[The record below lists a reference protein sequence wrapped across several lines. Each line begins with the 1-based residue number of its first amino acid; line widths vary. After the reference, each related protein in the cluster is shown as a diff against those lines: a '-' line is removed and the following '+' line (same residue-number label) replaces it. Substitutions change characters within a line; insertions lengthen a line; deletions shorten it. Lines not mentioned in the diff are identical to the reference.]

1 MKKFLQK
8 LLKKPLALVMA
19 LLIVVSSIS
28 VAVYAM
34 TAYDYGSMDAYITLV
49 KLDSDGNEVSRVS
62 YADGTEWTKKEGTL
76 NVAPGDKVRAYISLK
91 SALTQKYT
99 EEIADKYPEDYEPE
113 DVYTDFNVTNVQ
125 LFCRWN
131 SNVFALDVDSIGGK
145 DDSGKNSFDSTGK
158 WGAVQL
164 AAGDKL
170 VQSVYPTQYDYT
182 DTEKYKDTNGDGVS
196 EYDGYS
202 FIRVTTKSKGS
213 DGVHGEVMDPDD
225 TSKWGGNEYVYVD
238 LIVRN
243 DIDVSVL
250 SLNEGK
256 AVVSKPFDVVPDSVC
271 TLIPT
276 ENPDEPDESKA
287 DDCHFDMTLIS
298 TASSD
303 STNISSQKY
312 YLTFNSYAESVSL
325 DAGTVNFDTNNSA
338 YNGLGTGTIST
349 TGYTESTTNK
359 GVYTANGI
367 ADAAIKAP
375 VVTPTDTTNLTF
387 AGWSTKEGQ
396 TTADEV
402 IYAPDGTLCE
412 GKTAVTYNSTNP
424 TTLYAVYTTS
434 GAYTLKVDD
443 GKGNADSVK
452 TKEVQFGTDIKDLL
466 QAPSARKGYTYNG
479 WDNDNIEGAIT
490 RATTDITSEV
500 TNAVFDSALVEA
512 AKNNTKEANTV
523 STTAIWNVID
533 YNIKY
538 FLDDSTGATDT
549 EIANYGDVLDEADQP
564 DTDSYTKTGYSNE
577 GEWAYYTDEACKV
590 PYDGDTMPDQ
600 NLYAVLQWTE
610 NTYKFSFDNDNADAV
625 TGDAA
630 TTTASQD
637 VKFGEALTLTAPEK
651 AGYTFQGWDLNG
663 DETADINVGTES
675 VTIDTKFVT
684 NYLKDGEDE
693 KTGLTAKALWAQ
705 NTYTI
710 TFTTGTTPDGSNITA
725 NETIKTFTYV
735 YGDKFE
741 GQKAIPTAASDPDK
755 LSYNDTAAG
764 GTVTATG
771 WEIANAKIEDGG
783 YIPLPEDGKATLTV
797 PAQWTKLYTV
807 TFKFNDGKTTDS
819 VSKLA
824 AGKEIKVPELPTYEG
839 HTFAYWY
846 TVDENTEVKP
856 AATVDADNPT
866 DLTYIA
872 KWTVNKHSVSYYLD
886 DNKLE
891 ISESEVPYGTA
902 VTVKDLAKPA
912 EGYQLNETA
921 WTVTGATVG
930 TDGKFTMPDNDVTLK
945 LTTKAKNY
953 DFIIHYG
960 DYQKLGDNTQQV
972 AYKAATP
979 EVKDLEA
986 WTDANNIRHTF
997 KGWEIKVNGAVVTEI
1012 PTTMPYYTVELTP
1025 VWDDYYTLTY
1035 DYNDGTTEKET
1046 HEIIS
1051 GGALVD
1057 ANTPNPTKEGYSF
1070 GGWTYTDATGATI
1083 SKPATMTSNVT
1094 ATATW
1099 NINQY
1104 TVKYTIKDCD
1114 KAVWNNVS
1122 KTNEDYITAGTD
1134 YNSAIPAAQ
1143 NSAVK
1148 DGYDFKGWSYASESG
1163 LAFAVD
1169 ENTKMPAFNLVATPK
1184 FEAKDVVTTIKDGDK
1199 DVYSGTVKFDTPIDK
1214 DGTIKPAGEEGKEEG
1229 KWYVR
1234 NDDGTK
1240 TEIDLKKPLDGQ
1252 ISYRS
1257 PLTIEAIYTVTDK
1270 YYIANG
1276 VDKDGNF
1283 TYDTTAVKAITEETG
1298 YEYTVPGAE
1307 VAVSEKY
1314 ADAFEFKGW
1323 ATKPNDAV
1331 SVDTSVTTSKL
1342 GDTSNNYYAVYDLKE
1357 YTVTF
1362 LNEDGTVYDQ
1372 KTYKFGAEIDQ
1383 PDDPEKL
1390 GYTFQYWNDADGKKV
1405 DDYGVMPAKNLT
1417 FSPYFMSNDVSATF
1431 MKKKVVGDE
1440 YVTFETVK
1448 ETVGEAIKTPD
1459 GTNSYNPF
1467 KLGYKFTGWADE
1479 NGKSIDEYTEMP
1491 NGNIKFY
1498 AQYELDETAIA
1509 LTVGGVVVSGA
1520 VVGTALAANAA
1531 LITTGAVVGGVAV
1544 VAGAAALAKHTHKV
1558 TYYVDGEVYKTYYCV
1573 EGTKVLTP
1581 DDPSKDGYTFAGWDN
1596 EIPEKMPAND
1606 LEFNATWSGNV
1617 DDEIPDTGSATAGL
1631 AAFAVI
1637 SSAAAAAY
1645 VLTKKKKDEE

>member
-8 LLKKPLALVMA
+8 LLKKPLALALA
-19 LLIVVSSIS
+19 LLIVLGSIS
-28 VAVYAM
+28 VAVYAL
-34 TAYDYGSMDAYITLV
+34 Y
-49 KLDSDGNEVSRVS
+49 
-62 YADGTEWTKKEGTL
+62 
-76 NVAPGDKVRAYISLK
+76 PGDKATLETYIRLTNRTKGTSVSYTGDDTIETNPGSLAVEPGDTIVATISLK
-91 SALTQKYT
+91 TSVQEKAKPEDEGEDQDTSDFNVYMYNSVFQFDATILKLDTTVMGASYDGVLWNTSDGTSFRDARNNFAEINAIPFDGTTEEAKAITTDENADGFVELNNKSYITCNKCVESKSNMNDEVIMTYIFKVSEDVNSTTFASNNGSYTIEAPIKMLEGTFRSLTETDEIIGSREYPGYVSSKDSTGFATDSYDIYLTQK
-99 EEIADKYPEDYEPE
+99 
-113 DVYTDFNVTNVQ
+113 Q
-125 LFCRWN
+125 
-131 SNVFALDVDSIGGK
+131 
-145 DDSGKNSFDSTGK
+145 
-158 WGAVQL
+158 
-164 AAGDKL
+164 
-170 VQSVYPTQYDYT
+170 
-182 DTEKYKDTNGDGVS
+182 
-196 EYDGYS
+196 
-202 FIRVTTKSKGS
+202 
-213 DGVHGEVMDPDD
+213 
-225 TSKWGGNEYVYVD
+225 
-238 LIVRN
+238 
-243 DIDVSVL
+243 
-250 SLNEGK
+250 
-256 AVVSKPFDVVPDSVC
+256 
-271 TLIPT
+271 
-276 ENPDEPDESKA
+276 
-287 DDCHFDMTLIS
+287 
-298 TASSD
+298 
-303 STNISSQKY
+303 
-312 YLTFNSYAESVSL
+312 YAESLSFGGSV
-325 DAGTVNFDTNNSA
+325 TFDTNSTA
-338 YNGLGTGTIST
+338 YGGLAGGTLDTTGCTNVNATEQVDSNNKGTGVYSAVTLAGTALSST
-349 TGYTESTTNK
+349 TTPSVTCSDTN
-359 GVYTANGI
+359 I
-367 ADAAIKAP
+367 
-375 VVTPTDTTNLTF
+375 TF
-387 AGWSTKEGQ
+387 LGWS
-396 TTADEV
+396 
-402 IYAPDGTLCE
+402 
-412 GKTAVTYNSTNP
+412 KTQNSTSAADVLTETELAEITYSTDP
-424 TTLYAVYTTS
+424 TTLYAVYSNEDT
-434 GAYTLKVDD
+434 YTL
-443 GKGNADSVK
+443 
-452 TKEVQFGTDIKDLL
+452 
-466 QAPSARKGYTYNG
+466 
-479 WDNDNIEGAIT
+479 
-490 RATTDITSEV
+490 
-500 TNAVFDSALVEA
+500 
-512 AKNNTKEANTV
+512 
-523 STTAIWNVID
+523 VID
-533 YNIKY
+533 YDDKNEDGTAKTAKFAGLAYGQAIPAEALAILADTNHPTKTGSSFAAWSPDIGTLTQVDSSFAAMADTNKTLTITATWNINQHDIKY
-538 FLDDSTGATDT
+538 ILNDDTAYTEATEDV
-549 EIANYGDVLDEADQP
+549 NYGTSLDGADHP

-577 GEWAYYTDEACKV
+577 GEWAYYTDEDCKV
-590 PYDGDTMPDQ
+590 PYTGETMPDQ

-610 NTYKFSFDNDNADAV
+610 NTYTFSFDNDNADTV
-625 TGDAA
+625 TGEAA

-651 AGYTFQGWDLNG
+651 AGYTFSGWDLNDNG
-663 DETADINVGTES
+663 NADIGATTES
-675 VTIDTKFVT
+675 VKIDEAFV
-684 NYLKDGEDE
+684 NSYLKDGEDE
-693 KTGLTAKALWAQ
+693 KTGLTAKALWIQ

-710 TFTTGTTPDGSNITA
+710 TFTSGTSPDGSGVKSNQK
-725 NETIKTFTYV
+725 IKSFTYV

-741 GQKAIPTAASDPDK
+741 GDKAIPTAATNPEY
-755 LSYNDTAAG
+755 LSYSDAAAG

-771 WEIANAKIEDGG
+771 WEITNAKIEDGG

-797 PAQWTKLYTV
+797 PAQWTKLYNV
-807 TFKFNDGKTTDS
+807 TFKFNDGKTDDS

-824 AGKEIKVPELPTYEG
+824 AGKEIKVPELSTYEG

-872 KWTVNKHSVSYYLD
+872 KWTVNKHSVTYYLD
-886 DNKLE
+886 DAKLD
-891 ISESEVPYGTA
+891 ISETEVPYGTT
-902 VTVKDLAKPA
+902 VTVKDLATPA
-912 EGYQLNETA
+912 EGYKLNETA

-945 LTTKAKNY
+945 LTTTAKNY

-960 DYQKLGDNTQQV
+960 DYQKLGDKTQQV

-986 WTDANNIRHTF
+986 WTDANKIRHTF
-997 KGWEIKVNGAVVTEI
+997 KGWEIKVNGVVVTEI

-1070 GGWTYTDATGATI
+1070 GGWTYTDASGATI
-1083 SKPATMTSNVT
+1083 SKPATMTSNIT

-1104 TVKYTIKDCD
+1104 TVKYTIKDCS
-1114 KAVWNNVS
+1114 KAVWNNVG
-1122 KTNEDYITAGTD
+1122 KTNEDYITPGTD
-1134 YNSAIPAAQ
+1134 YNTAIPAAQ
-1143 NSAVK
+1143 DNAVK

-1163 LAFAVD
+1163 LAFSVD
-1169 ENTKMPAFNLVATPK
+1169 ENTKMPAFNLVATPI
-1184 FEAKDVVTTIKDGDK
+1184 FEAKEVVTTIKDGDK
-1199 DVYSGTVKFDTPIDK
+1199 EVHNGTVKFDTAIDK

-1283 TYDTTAVKAITEETG
+1283 TYEATPVKTVNDETG
-1298 YEYTVPGAE
+1298 TTYTVPGAE

-1323 ATKPNDAV
+1323 AAKANDTEVLSLRGA
-1331 SVDTSVTTSKL
+1331 L

-1372 KTYKFGAEIDQ
+1372 KTYKYGAEIDQ

-1440 YVTFETVK
+1440 YVTYETVK

-1491 NGNIKFY
+1491 NGSMTFY

-1645 VLTKKKKDEE
+1645 VLTRKKKDEE

>member
-8 LLKKPLALVMA
+8 LLKKPLALALA

-28 VAVYAM
+28 VAVYAL
-34 TAYDYGSMDAYITLV
+34 TYNDHGTLDSYITLT
-49 KLDSDGNEVSRVS
+49 KIQKDENGNETKIPVS
-62 YADGTEWTKKEGTL
+62 YEGDVKWTEKTGTL
-76 NVAPGDKVRAYISLK
+76 AGVQPGDIIEMAMNVKTYMTDTELYPSK
-91 SALTQKYT
+91 SEKSN
-99 EEIADKYPEDYEPE
+99 
-113 DVYTDFNVTNVQ
+113 DFNVYSMQ
-125 LFCRWN
+125 
-131 SNVFALDVDSIGGK
+131 FALQFDANVLEYAGTTENNIKYDPTTEYYETTGFYYYDAKYRLNEFDAVNYTGNGHSEEKGEGKFVKVDGK
-145 DDSGKNSFDSTGK
+145 SYLV
-158 WGAVQL
+158 AV
-164 AAGDKL
+164 
-170 VQSVYPTQYDYT
+170 VERPTR
-182 DTEKYKDTNGDGVS
+182 KD
-196 EYDGYS
+196 
-202 FIRVTTKSKGS
+202 
-213 DGVHGEVMDPDD
+213 EVMDPDSNGNSVITIRFKVKDDID
-225 TSKWGGNEYVYVD
+225 TSK
-238 LIVRN
+238 
-243 DIDVSVL
+243 L
-250 SLNEGK
+250 SLSNG
-256 AVVSKPFDVVPDSVC
+256 AYTVSTPVSIIPYTTLTISKDDEQNTDSSKQ
-271 TLIPT
+271 TFIT
-276 ENPDEPDESKA
+276 SYDEDES
-287 DDCHFDMTLIS
+287 I
-298 TASSD
+298 D
-303 STNISSQKY
+303 STVKSGEF
-312 YLTFNSYAESVSL
+312 YLTIKEYAESLSL
-325 DAGTVNFDTNNSA
+325 TAGTVNFDTNNSA

-434 GAYTLKVDD
+434 GAYTLKVND

-466 QAPSARKGYTYNG
+466 QAPSAREGYTFG
-479 WDNDNIEGAIT
+479 SWDNSNIEGAIT

-512 AKNNTKEANTV
+512 AKKNTTEPNTV
-523 STTAIWNVID
+523 STTAIWNVNQHYVYYLDVNGKVKDDAISQDQVCYGNKD
-533 YNIKY
+533 YKGNEPNKDDLTIPFGSSFSSWTYYEINADGTPNTNKKY
-538 FLDDSTGATDT
+538 S
-549 EIANYGDVLDEADQP
+549 
-564 DTDSYTKTGYSNE
+564 
-577 GEWAYYTDEACKV
+577 
-590 PYDGDTMPDQ
+590 GDTMPDYD
-600 NLYAVLQWTE
+600 LIAVPTVTKDELKVTVNYNNE
-610 NTYKFSFDNDNADAV
+610 DTVAGKAATASTTSTYKL
-625 TGDAA
+625 GDKIEL
-630 TTTASQD
+630 D
-637 VKFGEALTLTAPEK
+637 VSGIAKT
-651 AGYTFQGWDLNG
+651 GYTFAGLDLTG
-663 DETADINVGTES
+663 DKKAEYSNSKISVEINE
-675 VTIDTKFVT
+675 DFAQEYFYT
-684 NYLKDGEDE
+684 NQAEDPDSDPAIWELKDG
-693 KTGLTAKALWAQ
+693 GLTIDLLWTA

-710 TFTTGTTPDGSNITA
+710 NFTYGDAPADSGFTA
-725 NETIKTFTYV
+725 NATIPNYSFSYTY
-735 YGDKFE
+735 
-741 GQKAIPTAASDPDK
+741 GQKLSDVGGSIPTLP
-755 LSYNDTAAG
+755 SYNDNASGQTIF
-764 GTVTATG
+764 ATG
-771 WEIANAKIEDGG
+771 WGRTIDENEA
-783 YIPLPEDGKATLTV
+783 LPITEENNRTITV
-797 PAQWTKLYTV
+797 PAQWTPVYKITFNPDNGSAAVIKQLKENEDIVAPTGLTKTGYTFEGWYVTGDNNQNVVTIPAKMGTSELSYTAKWSKNQYKLTYVVDEKETSTDVYYNDPVKVDNLPTKTGYTYASVWTVDEGLNEGTVAAGAEFNMPANNVKLSIKSTVNTHKFTISYGEYQGKQDVVQENVPYGTVISNTV
-807 TFKFNDGKTTDS
+807 TDADTWSEHKLTGWKIMVGDTQ
-819 VSKLA
+819 VS
-824 AGKEIKVPELPTYEG
+824 ELPATMPDADVTVTALYGQLYKLTYDYDNGNVTPTETYELLEKDSLTAPTVANPTKAG
-839 HTFAYWY
+839 YDFAGWRYFQGDIQLNEKPSTMPAATVKAVAQWTAHTN
-846 TVDENTEVKP
+846 TVTYGDENTEWNDGSEKGP
-856 AATVDADNPT
+856 KT
-866 DLTYIA
+866 LTFDY
-872 KWTVNKHSVSYYLD
+872 NK
-886 DNKLE
+886 
-891 ISESEVPYGTA
+891 
-902 VTVKDLAKPA
+902 
-912 EGYQLNETA
+912 
-921 WTVTGATVG
+921 TVG
-930 TDGKFTMPDNDVTLK
+930 EP
-945 LTTKAKNY
+945 
-953 DFIIHYG
+953 
-960 DYQKLGDNTQQV
+960 
-972 AYKAATP
+972 
-979 EVKDLEA
+979 
-986 WTDANNIRHTF
+986 
-997 KGWEIKVNGAVVTEI
+997 GAS
-1012 PTTMPYYTVELTP
+1012 P
-1025 VWDDYYTLTY
+1025 
-1035 DYNDGTTEKET
+1035 
-1046 HEIIS
+1046 
-1051 GGALVD
+1051 
-1057 ANTPNPTKEGYSF
+1057 
-1070 GGWTYTDATGATI
+1070 
-1083 SKPATMTSNVT
+1083 
-1094 ATATW
+1094 
-1099 NINQY
+1099 
-1104 TVKYTIKDCD
+1104 
-1114 KAVWNNVS
+1114 
-1122 KTNEDYITAGTD
+1122 
-1134 YNSAIPAAQ
+1134 
-1143 NSAVK
+1143 VK
-1148 DGYDFKGWSYASESG
+1148 DGYTFCGWDIDGDGDY
-1163 LAFAVD
+1163 D
-1169 ENTKMPAFNLVATPK
+1169 EDDKNVKMPDNGFTVKPI
-1184 FEAKDVVTTIKDGDK
+1184 FDVKSVEITIKDGDVEK
-1199 DVYSGTVKFDTPIDK
+1199 YKGSVDFNKAIPE
-1214 DGTIKPAGEEGKEEG
+1214 TIKENGQEGKEFDG
-1229 KWYVR
+1229 WYVV
-1234 NDDGTK
+1234 DDNGEKTTK
-1240 TEIDLKKPLDGQ
+1240 IDLTKPLEGQ
-1252 ISYRS
+1252 IKYSS
-1257 PLTIEAIYTVTDK
+1257 PLNIVARYTVSDN

-1283 TYDTTAVKAITEETG
+1283 TYEATPVKTVKDETG
-1298 YEYTVPGAE
+1298 TTYTVPGAE

-1417 FSPYFMSNDVSATF
+1417 FSPYFTSNDVNAIF

-1440 YVTFETVK
+1440 YVTFETVE

-1491 NGNIKFY
+1491 NGSIKFY